1 MTDLLKLSDA
11 IVLEYLQSKDKNLA
25 KVFQQKTKAVSVNA
39 RRQVQRVRFGCTENG
54 AICMRR
60 AGPGCRSPDRSIG
73 SLLTRP
79 PVIPIRLRD
88 HVFANQQHFPLSN
101 PQASVAKNTPK
112 LSEILQFYQTKS
124 TTKIPAIKATA
135 ADSSDDSDSD

>member
-54 AICMRR
+54 GHLHAQSRTRM
-60 AGPGCRSPDRSIG
+60 PVSRSVHRIPFD
-73 SLLTRP
+73 P
-79 PVIPIRLRD
+79 PTCYT
-88 HVFANQQHFPLSN
+88 N
-101 PQASVAKNTPK
+101 PP
-112 LSEILQFYQTKS
+112 
-124 TTKIPAIKATA
+124 P
-135 ADSSDDSDSD
+135 